1 MLEEDVELVR
11 WSISGRNK
19 ISRRFLNVPDPIEHI
34 NHSNWYDLNISNIEN
49 FKFKYAKFLKK
60 FDGFVVTHTPS
71 FVQIFESYNKPILL
85 INSTRYEAP
94 YSNDSEKWKDLDN
107 TLRDLWFSN
116 RINLIS
122 NNRGDQEYLFQKT
135 SIRSRLVPSVCDYIP
150 NIIEPKSN
158 EIIVFGRSK
167 ELQQKIISNSSLNL
181 SPSYDRYI
189 PYSQICSALAILIIP
204 QNVSTMMLFELAT
217 LGIPVIVPSP
227 RLVDVLIKDG
237 YPVLS
242 ELSYF
247 QVLGLS
253 TFNLNDSDLNN
264 YNSPNFYS
272 EWLKFAD
279 FYDAKLMPNVI
290 VIDNFSDLNNLDFSK
305 FRISKSIH
313 SRNHDLIA
321 MRKELLRD
329 FLSCI

>member
-1 MLEEDVELVR
+1 
-11 WSISGRNK
+11 
-19 ISRRFLNVPDPIEHI
+19 
-34 NHSNWYDLNISNIEN
+34 
-49 FKFKYAKFLKK
+49 
-60 FDGFVVTHTPS
+60 
-71 FVQIFESYNKPILL
+71 
-85 INSTRYEAP
+85 
-94 YSNDSEKWKDLDN
+94 
-107 TLRDLWFSN
+107 
-116 RINLIS
+116 
-122 NNRGDQEYLFQKT
+122 
-135 SIRSRLVPSVCDYIP
+135 
-150 NIIEPKSN
+150 
-158 EIIVFGRSK
+158 
-167 ELQQKIISNSSLNL
+167 
-181 SPSYDRYI
+181 
-189 PYSQICSALAILIIP
+189 
-204 QNVSTMMLFELAT
+204 MMLFELAT

-290 VIDNFSDLNNLDFSK
+290 VIDNFSDLNNLDFFK